1 MLSLFQTKINDMKF
15 KSIIMSLAVATM
27 LFTACNDGKK
37 KEAEA
42 KAEAEKMEMEAQK
55 KAEEEA
61 MMAKKEFEKNTIASK
76 AMNNQNMST
85 LVSALKK
92 AGLAQTFMEEGE
104 YTVFAPTNEAFEA
117 VPKKSMDNLMMD
129 ENKTQLQNLLKYH
142 VVSGEWTGDALM
154 KAIKDNDNKYRVTT
168 LQGENIILSTKDGKI
183 MVKDAKGNTATVVN
197 GNMDASNGVVHAI
210 DKVLMPKG

>member
-1 MLSLFQTKINDMKF
+1 
-15 KSIIMSLAVATM
+15 MSLAVATM

-42 KAEAEKMEMEAQK
+42 KAEAEKMEMEAKK

-61 MMAKKEFEKNTIASK
+61 MMAKKEFEENTIASK
-76 AMNNQNMST
+76 AMNNQDLST
-85 LVSALKK
+85 LVSALKQ

-104 YTVFAPTNEAFEA
+104 YTVFAPTNTAFEA
-117 VPKKSMDNLMMD
+117 VPKQALDNLMKD
-129 ENKTQLQNLLKYH
+129 ENKSQLQGVLKYH
-142 VVSGEWTGDALM
+142 VVSGEWSGDSLM

-168 LQGENIILSTKDGKI
+168 LQGENIILSLKDDKI
-183 MVKDAKGNTATVVN
+183 MIKDAKGNTATVVSAN
-197 GNMDASNGVVHAI
+197 VDASNGIVHVV

>member
-1 MLSLFQTKINDMKF
+1 MKF

-42 KAEAEKMEMEAQK
+42 KAEAEKMEMEAKK

-61 MMAKKEFEKNTIASK
+61 MMAKKEFEENTIASK
-76 AMNNQNMST
+76 AMNNQDLST
-85 LVSALKK
+85 LVSALKQ

-104 YTVFAPTNEAFEA
+104 YTVFAPTNTAFEA
-117 VPKKSMDNLMMD
+117 VPKQALDNLMKD
-129 ENKTQLQNLLKYH
+129 ENKSQLQGVLKYH
-142 VVSGEWTGDALM
+142 VVSGEWSGDSLM
-154 KAIKDNDNKYRVTT
+154 KAIKDNNNKYRVTT
-168 LQGENIILSTKDGKI
+168 LQGENIILSLKDDKI
-183 MVKDAKGNTATVVN
+183 MIKDAKGNTATVVSAN
-197 GNMDASNGVVHAI
+197 VDASNGIVHVV

>member
-1 MLSLFQTKINDMKF
+1 MKF

-42 KAEAEKMEMEAQK
+42 KAEAEKMEMEAKK

-61 MMAKKEFEKNTIASK
+61 MMAKKEFEENTIASK
-76 AMNNQNMST
+76 AMNNQDLST
-85 LVSALKK
+85 LVSALKQ

-104 YTVFAPTNEAFEA
+104 YTVFAPTNTAFEG
-117 VPKKSMDNLMMD
+117 VPKQALDNLMKD
-129 ENKTQLQNLLKYH
+129 ENKSQLQGVLKYH
-142 VVSGEWTGDALM
+142 VVSGEWSGDSLM

-168 LQGENIILSTKDGKI
+168 LQGENIILSLKDDKI
-183 MVKDAKGNTATVVN
+183 MIKDAKGNTAAVVSAN
-197 GNMDASNGVVHAI
+197 VDASNGIVHVV

>member
-1 MLSLFQTKINDMKF
+1 MKF

-37 KEAEA
+37 EEAEA

-55 KAEEEA
+55 KSEEEA
-61 MMAKKEFEKNTIASK
+61 MMAKKEFEENTIASK
-76 AMNNQNMST
+76 AMNNENMST

-129 ENKTQLQNLLKYH
+129 ENKTQLQGLLKYH

-154 KAIKDNDNKYRVTT
+154 KAIKDNDNKYSVTT
-168 LQGENIILSTKDGKI
+168 LQGENITLSIKDGKI
-183 MVKDAKGNTATVVN
+183 MVTDAKGNTATVVN